1 MQIGKKAL
9 FLRPKSYGKTSTMKK
24 IIAIISFIALATSA
38 MAQTAE
44 EIITRMDAEM
54 SKHNESEGFAM
65 TMDMKII
72 FIGTISSRSYILGD
86 KMRIEA
92 NRDGKDFITWSDG
105 KTEWTYDSEKNEIEI
120 TNAKPKEK
128 SEAESDTKMFTG
140 ITDGYDVKIDK
151 ETPTEWHIRCKRSKS
166 NPDKDAPKK
175 MDLVVAKGTYWP
187 VSLSTSVTAATV
199 TMRDLSFGVTEK
211 QVTFDEKDYPGVK
224 IVDKR

>member
-1 MQIGKKAL
+1 
-9 FLRPKSYGKTSTMKK
+9 MKN
-24 IIAIISFIALATSA
+24 IIAIISFIALATSV

-44 EIITRMDAEM
+44 EIVTRMDAEM

-105 KTEWTYDSEKNEIEI
+105 KTEWSYDSEKNEIEI

-140 ITDGYDVKIDK
+140 ITEGYDVKIDK

>member
-1 MQIGKKAL
+1 
-9 FLRPKSYGKTSTMKK
+9 MKK
-24 IIAIISFIALATSA
+24 LIAIISFIALSTAA

-44 EIITRMDAEM
+44 EIITRMEAEM
-54 SKHNESEGFAM
+54 SKHDESEGVAM

-72 FIGTISSRSYILGD
+72 FVGTINSRNYVLGD

-92 NRDGKDFITWSDG
+92 INDDGKNSITWSDG
-105 KTEWTYDSEKNEIEI
+105 KTEWVYDSDKKEIEI

-128 SEAESDTKMFTG
+128 SETNGDTKLFQG
-140 ITDGYDVKIDK
+140 ITDGYEVKIDK
-151 ETPTEWHIRCKRSKS
+151 ETATEWHIRCKRSKS
-166 NPDKDAPKK
+166 NPDKDAPKR

-199 TMRDLSFGVTEK
+199 TLRDISFGVTEE
-211 QVTFDEKDYPGVK
+211 QVTFNPKDFPFAT

>member
-1 MQIGKKAL
+1 
-9 FLRPKSYGKTSTMKK
+9 MKK

-105 KTEWTYDSEKNEIEI
+105 KTEWSYDSEKNEIEI

-128 SEAESDTKMFTG
+128 SEAESDAKMFTG
-140 ITDGYDVKIDK
+140 ITEGYDVKIDK

>member
-1 MQIGKKAL
+1 
-9 FLRPKSYGKTSTMKK
+9 MKK

-105 KTEWTYDSEKNEIEI
+105 KTEWSYDSEKNEIEI

-187 VSLSTSVTAATV
+187 VSLSTSVTATTV

-224 IVDKR
+224 IIDKR